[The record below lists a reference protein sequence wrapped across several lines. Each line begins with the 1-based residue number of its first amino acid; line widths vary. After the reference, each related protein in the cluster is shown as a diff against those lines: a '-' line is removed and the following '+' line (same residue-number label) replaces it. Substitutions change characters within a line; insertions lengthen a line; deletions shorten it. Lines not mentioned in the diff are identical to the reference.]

1 MYKSDYITSWLEIS
15 PFPPGKAKVWRVKT
29 KNDYD
34 TFQPDKKMKS
44 KGNILAFFFFLV
56 ERWVQ
61 NPAENTSTLIFK
73 VFIRQKLSNILKQR
87 RGDLKHHGDKVRS
100 TGLT

>member
-44 KGNILAFFFFLV
+44 KGNILAFFFFPSWKV
-56 ERWVQ
+56 SAKSSREYKYTDIQSFHKAKAIKHFKTKERRLE
-61 NPAENTSTLIFK
+61 AS
-73 VFIRQKLSNILKQR
+73 
-87 RGDLKHHGDKVRS
+87 RG
-100 TGLT
+100 